1 MRRGLRLWS
10 IPLFLVL
17 AGVGLLALSLRGYE
31 RLAGEAPVAEIR
43 FTPLDDRLYRARL
56 FRYDRC
62 REESYLIAGDQWR
75 IDARFLKWNGWA
87 AWLGLDARYRLER
100 IEGRYRSL
108 AEERSRPATHYALG
122 DASAFDIVELARA
135 LGPLNVLVDA
145 EYGSSTYQAI
155 DPDVVYRVYRSQSG
169 LLSRREPIV
178 RSDGGI
184 PVIEIRPGCRGD
196 GGGLMDRFLEI
207 VGLGAPAERTQ
218 SSR

>member
-1 MRRGLRLWS
+1 MRRRFRTAL
-10 IPLFLVL
+10 LFLVL
-17 AGVGLLALSLRGYE
+17 TGVGLSVLSLRGYE
-31 RLAGEAPVAEIR
+31 RLTGEAPVAEIR

-75 IDARFLKWNGWA
+75 IDARFLKWRGWV

-100 IEGRYRSL
+100 IEGRYRRL
-108 AEERSRPATHYALG
+108 ADERSRPATHYALS
-122 DASAFDIVELARA
+122 DPSRLDIVELADA

-169 LLSRREPIV
+169 LLSRGEPIL

-184 PVIEIRPGCRGD
+184 PVIEIRQT
-196 GGGLMDRFLEI
+196 
-207 VGLGAPAERTQ
+207 PACPN
-218 SSR
+218 